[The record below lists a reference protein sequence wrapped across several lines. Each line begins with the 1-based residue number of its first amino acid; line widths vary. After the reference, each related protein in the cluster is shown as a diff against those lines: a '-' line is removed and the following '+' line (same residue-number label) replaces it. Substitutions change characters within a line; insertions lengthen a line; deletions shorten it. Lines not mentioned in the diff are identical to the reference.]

1 MAPRP
6 NPPVDWELA
15 ERVAIRTADRAPF
28 ARAHERP
35 DLADDFGRHTALA
48 EQLVAET
55 TGLVPLH
62 GSARA
67 RVVDRS
73 DWIRANLASFQRLL
87 RPMLDRMAE
96 RPTGSLA
103 PLTTRFSGAE
113 LGAVL
118 GWMSTRV
125 LGQYDLL
132 VLEDES
138 AEDQDLVYYVGPNVV
153 AIERRYAFPPGDF
166 RLWLALHE
174 VTHRAQFTGV
184 PWMRGHYLGLVES
197 LLDIADPEGDME
209 LGAAI
214 ERLGHRRQDA
224 ARRRSDIGRRARQ
237 QAYGGHYL
245 GLGESL
251 LDIDDPEDEPLID
264 RLRSLAS
271 RRGGIG
277 RSEGAGLLEAV
288 VGPEQQQ
295 ALDRI
300 TGLMSLLE
308 GHGDVTMDRA
318 GAGHVQGA
326 DRFARVIRDRRRSAT
341 GIVRLVQKLIG
352 LEAKLAQ
359 YAQGEAFIAA
369 VEAEGGTAL
378 LDRAWEGP
386 DNLPDRAEIGE
397 PSRWIERIASLAT

>member
-1 MAPRP
+1 MASRP
-6 NPPVDWELA
+6 TPPVDWELA
-15 ERVAIRTADRAPF
+15 ERVAIRIAERAPF
-28 ARAHERP
+28 ARAHEGL
-35 DLADDFGRHTALA
+35 DLVEDFDRHTSLA
-48 EQLVAET
+48 EKLVADT
-55 TGLVPLH
+55 TGLIPLH

-67 RVVDRS
+67 RVVDRA
-73 DWIRANLASFQRLL
+73 DWIRANLASLQRLL

-96 RPTGSLA
+96 RPAGQLA
-103 PLTTRFSGAE
+103 PVTTWISSAE

-132 VLEDES
+132 VLEDED

-153 AIERRYAFPPGDF
+153 AIERRYAFPLEDF

-197 LLDIADPEGDME
+197 LLDVDADGDDPGDE
-209 LGAAI
+209 PLAD
-214 ERLGHRRQDA
+214 RLRALA
-224 ARRRSDIGRRARQ
+224 ARRGGNGRQ
-237 QAYGGHYL
+237 GN
-245 GLGESL
+245 
-251 LDIDDPEDEPLID
+251 
-264 RLRSLAS
+264 
-271 RRGGIG
+271 
-277 RSEGAGLLEAV
+277 AGLLEAV
-288 VGPEQQQ
+288 VGPEQQL

-326 DRFARVIRDRRRSAT
+326 DRFARVMRDRRRSAT
-341 GIVRLVQKLIG
+341 GIIRLLQKLIG

-378 LDRAWEGP
+378 LDMAWERP
-386 DNLPDRAEIGE
+386 DNLPDRVEIGE
-397 PSRWIERIASLAT
+397 PSRWIERMSALVG

>member
-1 MAPRP
+1 MASRP
-6 NPPVDWELA
+6 NPPGDWEVA
-15 ERVAIRTADRAPF
+15 ERVAIRIADRAPF

-73 DWIRANLASFQRLL
+73 DWLRANLASFQRLL

-197 LLDIADPEGDME
+197 LLA
-209 LGAAI
+209 
-214 ERLGHRRQDA
+214 
-224 ARRRSDIGRRARQ
+224 
-237 QAYGGHYL
+237 
-245 GLGESL
+245 
-251 LDIDDPEDEPLID
+251 IDDPEDEPLLD

-326 DRFARVIRDRRRSAT
+326 DRCARVIRDRRRSAT